1 MDVVFFGL
9 ISIALFMVIFVPVA
23 QRLLGVRF
31 GLIRLALAAFLTLSV
46 LGSLA
51 QTMAERL
58 NFGPEDG
65 IAPLWFGIL
74 VALCSMLAG
83 LVFLVLAEALV
94 PTGSLPR
101 VRDLRRD
108 IGGRIA
114 RTKRYLQ
121 ILRIAVRH
129 GLGPYLRGRR
139 RPGRENPA
147 GQADLA
153 RSLRLALD
161 EAGVT
166 FVKLGQVLSTRSD
179 VVPPAVAAELSQ
191 LQDQVSPA
199 PWDQI
204 ERVLTDEFGA
214 PPRQVFAEFATEPL
228 AAASVAQVYAAR
240 LHGTGGS
247 RPVGSAPADPAG
259 TAAPGVEVVVKV
271 QRPGIAG
278 VVERDLDIVQR
289 LARML
294 ERNTDWGRSMGV
306 RALAEGF
313 ADAIREEL
321 DFGVEAANMVSV
333 AAGLAVTTSST
344 IVVPQLHRELCTD
357 RVLTME
363 RLHGVQ
369 LGNAAGAIA
378 ERGLDAANLARG
390 LFDCLLGQVAIDG
403 VFHADPH
410 PGNFLLLT
418 DGRIGMLD
426 LGSVGRLA
434 PGTREALQRFL
445 LAVDHGDPVAAT
457 DALLEIM
464 YRPEVVDERSLE
476 RAVGQFMG
484 RHLGAG
490 AALGPAMFNDLFR
503 IITVHGL
510 GIPPEVA
517 AVFRAL
523 ATVEGTIARISPAFD
538 LVAASRR
545 FASAHV
551 ADRLTPE
558 ALRSTASEELATLLP
573 MLRRLPR
580 RIDRIAA
587 AVETGRLG
595 VNVRLLADE
604 RDRRHLTG
612 MLQQALLT
620 VLGASAGLMA
630 VLLLGTPGGP
640 KVTESVSLFQ
650 LFGYNLLVIC
660 AVLVLRVLVLIFRL
674 PDTPTKH

>member
-1 MDVVFFGL
+1 LAIMLVGFFGL
-9 ISIALFMVIFVPVA
+9 INVALFMVIFVPVS

-31 GLIRLALAAFLTLSV
+31 GLFRLAVGAFLTLAV
-46 LGSLA
+46 FDTLIRTIANHIDLQNA
-51 QTMAERL
+51 
-58 NFGPEDG
+58 G
-65 IAPLWFGIL
+65 ITPLWFGIL

-83 LVFLVLAEALV
+83 LVFLVLSEALM

-101 VRDLRRD
+101 LRDLRRD
-108 IGGRIA
+108 LGGRIA
-114 RTKRYLQ
+114 RTRRYLQ
-121 ILRIAVRH
+121 ILRIAIKH

-139 RPGRENPA
+139 RPGRENAA

-179 VVPPAVAAELSQ
+179 VVPASVATELSR
-191 LQDQVSPA
+191 LQDQVTPA
-199 PWDQI
+199 PWPLI
-204 ERVLTDEFGA
+204 EAALTEELGA
-214 PPRQVFAEFATEPL
+214 PPQLVFAEFATEPL
-228 AAASVAQVYAAR
+228 AAASVAQVYAAT
-240 LHGTGGS
+240 LNGS
-247 RPVGSAPADPAG
+247 IRANGRYDED
-259 TAAPGVEVVVKV
+259 AANRVVVKV
-271 QRPGIAG
+271 QRPGISAL
-278 VVERDLDIVQR
+278 VERDLDIVQR

-294 ERNTDWGRSMGV
+294 ERNTDWGRAMGV
-306 RALAEGF
+306 RALATGF
-313 ADAIREEL
+313 SDAIREEL
-321 DFGVEAANMVSV
+321 DFGVEAGNMTSV
-333 AAGLAVTTSST
+333 AAGRSVATST
-344 IVVPQLHRELCTD
+344 DVVVPKLHVQHCTR

-363 RLHGVQ
+363 RLDGVQ

-378 ERGLDAANLARG
+378 ERGLDAARLAQA

-426 LGSVGRLA
+426 LGSVGRLD

-457 DALLEIM
+457 DALLEIV
-464 YRPEVVDERSLE
+464 YRPDVVDEQSLE
-476 RAVGQFMG
+476 RAVGQFMA
-484 RHLGAG
+484 RHLAAG

-510 GIPPEVA
+510 GVPPEVA

-523 ATVEGTIARISPAFD
+523 ATVEGTIARISPGFD
-538 LVAASRR
+538 LVAASRQ
-545 FASAHV
+545 FAAAHIT
-551 ADRLTPE
+551 DRLAPD
-558 ALRSTASEELATLLP
+558 ALRRTATEELATLLP

-587 AVETGRLG
+587 AAESGRLG
-595 VNVRLLADE
+595 LNVRLFADE
-604 RDRRHLTG
+604 RDRRHVTAL
-612 MLQQALLT
+612 LQQVLLT

-640 KVTESVSLFQ
+640 QVTESVSLLQ

-660 AVLVLRVLVLIFRL
+660 AVLVLRVLVLVFRL
-674 PDTPTKH
+674 PETRSRY